1 MKSRFYLI
9 LLILAALLTVTFNSC
24 DSGDKDDDDNNN
36 NSDLFADYFDNMTTY
51 PEPATTTWVTEDG
64 KTITALV
71 YPGQIVLF
79 TKNAKAADVTTLV
92 TQNNGTIVLQIPNAG
107 FYVATVETAQTQ
119 PFLTAMYASAFVRDA
134 FPNGPSQVRFTDLSA
149 TDYTAADLSGL
160 GSVKSTLGEGD
171 ANSIIQTVDVAAN
184 VDCGSVTH
192 KDGVARVAR
201 EAGVEVHI
209 NDVSVDPV
217 TRESDFIE
225 PYKKTAEL
233 LDYAYKNN
241 LPIVI
246 NLSMGGRDDVTGDNY
261 HYMRRM
267 GLLLENMLQHNPK
280 ILDNAVIYMA
290 ATNNHTNETE
300 DFNYLTEVDFPDS
313 PIWNHLYFVGAQEGA
328 TGCGLGTDPGN
339 GWADNGTANYMAAS
353 SCNIPIPDT
362 ECSGTGNSLATP
374 QISGLTAE
382 TYEILQNMGQTFSM
396 PDVAFQLA
404 AYQGLHGGSLPSA
417 QELANLMAGV
427 VPAVSYDGTW
437 SGTFNYTATIYH
449 DNDPPEIINT
459 SFILTMT
466 LKSKVAVPGYPHL
479 MKITGVTCSDPSF
492 GATMVVLPDTTI
504 SMAFLPKEYGMASE
518 SGYGIIIQFPNGF
531 NIGTNN
537 GSNGTFTISA
547 DGNTLK
553 STPLVE
559 DEAFSAGNIALS
571 SNDPGSGP
579 GGYAYNW
586 CTFRNWTLTRQL
598 R

>member
-64 KTITALV
+64 KTITAVV

-92 TQNNGTIVLQIPNAG
+92 TQNNGTIVLQIPNVG

-119 PFLTAMYASAFVRDA
+119 PFLTAMYASAFVSHA
-134 FPNGPSQVRFTDLSA
+134 FPNGPSQVRFTDLKA
-149 TDYTAADLSGL
+149 TDLTELVSA
-160 GSVKSTLGEGD
+160 KSTLGDGD
-171 ANSIIQTVDVAAN
+171 ANSIIQTVDAA
-184 VDCGSVTH
+184 VDVECGGLTH
-192 KDGVARVAR
+192 MEGVARVAR
-201 EAGVEVHI
+201 AEGVEAHI
-209 NDVSVDPV
+209 NDISKHPI
-217 TRESDFIE
+217 TRQPDLVE
-225 PYKKTAEL
+225 PYTKTAEL
-233 LDYAYKNN
+233 IENAYNN
-241 LPIVI
+241 DMPIVI
-246 NLSMGGRDDVTGDNY
+246 NLSLGGDDDVVGSNY
-261 HYMRRM
+261 FFMFDM
-267 GLLLENMLQHNPK
+267 CLLLESMLKYNPH

-290 ATNNHTNETE
+290 VTNNHSNATAELNA
-300 DFNYLTEVDFPDS
+300 LTQNNFPDS
-313 PIWNHLYFVGAQEGA
+313 PIWNHLYFVGAEEGA
-328 TGCGLGTDPGN
+328 NGCGLGTDPGN
-339 GWADNGTANYMAAS
+339 GWVNNATANYMAAP
-353 SCNIPIPDT
+353 SCNVPIPDS
-362 ECSGTGNSLATP
+362 ECKLTGNSFATP
-374 QISGLTAE
+374 KISGLTAK
-382 TYEILQNMGQTFSM
+382 TYELLQEMGQTFSM
-396 PDVAFQLA
+396 PEVAFQLN
-404 AYQGLHGGSLPSA
+404 AYQGLHNGTLPSA

-504 SMAFLPKEYGMASE
+504 SMAFLPKEYGIASE

-586 CTFRNWTLTRQL
+586 CTFRNWTLTRQT
-598 R
+598 RQVQ